1 MKTLLGC
8 LMVSKTVRSW
18 SEFCRAG
25 WRCVGQGWQS
35 SKECGHGIRPSVVKM
50 CAISGT
56 LWHLCLF
63 FIGQLPRRLYPEHP
77 KSAWQTR
84 LRMFVAKESRKWHT
98 F

>member
-50 CAISGT
+50 CVISGGSLASLLVLHRST
-56 LWHLCLF
+56 S
-63 FIGQLPRRLYPEHP
+63 QAAVSRTPQV
-77 KSAWQTR
+77 S
-84 LRMFVAKESRKWHT
+84 VAD
-98 F
+98 